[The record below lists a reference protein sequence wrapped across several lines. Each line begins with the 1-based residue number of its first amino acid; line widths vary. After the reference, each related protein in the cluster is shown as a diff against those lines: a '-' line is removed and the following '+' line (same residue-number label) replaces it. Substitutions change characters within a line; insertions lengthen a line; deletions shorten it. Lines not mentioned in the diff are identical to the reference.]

1 MLAKGSAGPVIL
13 CSIPSLILLL
23 MGYIYSAIFYI
34 LGLVFLLLPSFS
46 LYFFRDPERMV
57 SKGIVSPAD
66 GRVLEVSKNHITIF
80 MSVTDVHV
88 NRTPVKGE
96 VVNTD
101 FYKGGHMPAYKKESD
116 KNFRHRV
123 EIRNKRGTFVVW
135 QITGIVARRIVPYI
149 KEGDTLERG
158 EKIGMI
164 RFGSRVRVE
173 IPDTVRLIVRE
184 GDVVKAGESKIGVW
198 R

>member
-1 MLAKGSAGPVIL
+1 MLAKGSTGPVIL

-23 MGYIYSAIFYI
+23 TGYVYSYIFYI
-34 LGLVFLLLPSFS
+34 PGLVFLLLPSFS
-46 LYFFRDPERMV
+46 LYFFRDPERSI

-66 GRVLEVSKNHITIF
+66 GRVLEISKNHITIF

-96 VVNTD
+96 VVKTD
-101 FYKGGHMPAYKKESD
+101 LYSGGHVPAYKKESD

-123 EIRNKRGTFVVW
+123 EIRDEKGTFVVW

-149 KEGDTLERG
+149 KEGDKLDKG

-173 IPDTVRLIVRE
+173 FPDTVRLIVRE